1 MPEFLAEA
9 YVARSAGAA
18 DGLNARDL
26 IQAAGRLT
34 QQGRTV
40 QLTSCMFV
48 PEDEIGLYLFQAQ
61 SADAVRDAAASC
73 GVRFER
79 VVKAV
84 SGWPQQHSHDKHKEI
99 KSEA

>member
-18 DGLNARDL
+18 GGLNARD
-26 IQAAGRLT
+26 IAQAAGRLT
-34 QQGRTV
+34 RQGRTV
-40 QLTSCMFV
+40 RLTRCIFV
-48 PEDEIGLYLFQAQ
+48 PDDEIGLYLFQAQ

-79 VVKAV
+79 VVEAV
-84 SGWPQQHSHDKHKEI
+84 SSGEP
-99 KSEA
+99 EANQLHTQGEHQ

>member
-9 YVARSAGAA
+9 YVARSAVAA
-18 DGLNARDL
+18 GGSEARD
-26 IQAAGRLT
+26 IAQAAGLMTR
-34 QQGRTV
+34 QGRTV
-40 QLTSCMFV
+40 RLTGCIFV

-79 VVKAV
+79 VVEAV
-84 SGWPQQHSHDKHKEI
+84 SGWQSAAYQP
-99 KSEA
+99 

>member
-9 YVARSAGAA
+9 YVARSVGAA
-18 DGLNARDL
+18 GGLNARDL
-26 IQAAGRLT
+26 VRAAGRLSR
-34 QQGRTV
+34 QGRTV
-40 QLTSCMFV
+40 RLTGCIFV

-79 VVKAV
+79 VVEAV
-84 SGWPQQHSHDKHKEI
+84 SGWQ
-99 KSEA
+99 SETS